1 MLILKSIIEK
11 FKLNELIAIVFC
23 VCFIMIF
30 LPVEYITFLKLN
42 ELKVK
47 YQMYIS
53 ISFLVTSSYF
63 FVKFIS
69 WINKKLKYKI
79 NNSEKRAINYMINKI
94 TPEEMAF
101 LVYTFYDSKINK
113 FRTMGYIEYSN
124 GLKTPLEYYEIIYRS
139 SNISTGY
146 DMEFAYN
153 LQPYISEFLNK
164 NLENGNIDLEKGTY
178 ILQK

>member
-1 MLILKSIIEK
+1 
-11 FKLNELIAIVFC
+11 
-23 VCFIMIF
+23 
-30 LPVEYITFLKLN
+30 
-42 ELKVK
+42 
-47 YQMYIS
+47 
-53 ISFLVTSSYF
+53 
-63 FVKFIS
+63 
-69 WINKKLKYKI
+69 
-79 NNSEKRAINYMINKI
+79 
-94 TPEEMAF
+94 
-101 LVYTFYDSKINK
+101 
-113 FRTMGYIEYSN
+113 MGYIEYSN